1 MLTSENISE
10 GLHTGM
16 EMYIMRSN
24 FFLFASHTCFLTTG
38 NGYSPS
44 EFNYILRS
52 EALCLLHEGKELK
65 KPIKYKF
72 DSLIDRSYWKRWQ
85 SMSKRPMTLNSHL
98 VQVLASLLYYHLA
111 SLGFSFITFKMK
123 IILYFMR
130 LLRNKANGIHKR
142 LTNI

>member
-1 MLTSENISE
+1 MLTSGNISE

-65 KPIKYKF
+65 KPIKPKF
-72 DSLIDRSYWKRWQ
+72 IFVFIFVTLGGG
-85 SMSKRPMTLNSHL
+85 SKKI
-98 VQVLASLLYYHLA
+98 LLTYRV
-111 SLGFSFITFKMK
+111 K
-123 IILYFMR
+123 
-130 LLRNKANGIHKR
+130 
-142 LTNI
+142 

>member
-16 EMYIMRSN
+16 EMYLMRSN
-24 FFLFASHTCFLTTG
+24 FHFLFASHTCFLTTG

-52 EALCLLHEGKELK
+52 EALCLLHKGKELK
-65 KPIKYKF
+65 PIKHKF

-85 SMSKRPMTLNSHL
+85 SMSKGPVTLNSHGFK
-98 VQVLASLLYYHLA
+98 SLLPC
-111 SLGFSFITFKMK
+111 SIIT
-123 IILYFMR
+123 
-130 LLRNKANGIHKR
+130 
-142 LTNI
+142 